1 MVLVDD
7 NRDDNP
13 AVDKSSGAMKN
24 VDEEADSRRPAA
36 KSRLQHKEKVLK
48 LCQEKLTASKESNVI
63 VEAIKELYKSKVL
76 PIEKKYNLHSMCLP
90 TQGPIQDSEFDAR
103 PMVLLLGQYSTG
115 KTSFIRHLLGVDFP
129 GMHIGP
135 EPTSDKFMALIH
147 GKDHK
152 IIKGNTLTVMP
163 KLPFFGLSQFGSRFL
178 NHFNGSVCDSP
189 LLEFMNMI
197 DTPGILSGE
206 KQRLSREYPFSKTA
220 KWFADRS
227 DLILLLF
234 DAHKLDISDEFK
246 EVVETIRPHNDD
258 KIRCV
263 LNKADTVEKD
273 QLVRVYGSLM
283 WSMGKLFSTPEVVRV
298 YTGSYWNKDL
308 IHTDFEGMFNADEE
322 WLLDELMRLP
332 SVSAE
337 RKVNAVVKRVRLI
350 KVHLCIL
357 GHLRQKLPKFFG
369 HARARQ
375 ALLDD
380 LEQVFESVR
389 NQYKLSEGDMPDVE
403 DFRQR
408 LSAFEDFRVF
418 PMLDTEDLDKLEDIL
433 TTALPTI
440 MSRAFQKAEEPD
452 VITEKVHNDDEKLDP
467 ISVSNE
473 PDAESVR
480 GLPEVQASSS
490 DVFSLVDNFLNG
502 GTLAIQ
508 IVTNVLFFGAIIAL
522 RLYFW
527 QLSVKADESST
538 IEPAIIEES
547 VDDRIMES
555 IQEI

>member
-1 MVLVDD
+1 MVLDENENAHYG
-7 NRDDNP
+7 NRMNT
-13 AVDKSSGAMKN
+13 
-24 VDEEADSRRPAA
+24 
-36 KSRLQHKEKVLK
+36 KSRVTNDSIVKVVKPDRILVHNNDTTLQAETVSDVLKKTKSRAEHKQKVLQ
-48 LCQEKLTASKESNVI
+48 LCQEKLTASKESKAI
-63 VEAIKELYKSKVL
+63 VSAIKDLYKTKVL
-76 PIEKKYNLHSMCLP
+76 PLEKKYQLHTLCLP
-90 TQGPIQDSEFDAR
+90 TSGAIQDSEFDAR

-115 KTSFIRHLLGVDFP
+115 KTSFIRHLLGIDFP

-147 GKDHK
+147 GEDHK

-163 KLPFFGLSQFGSRFL
+163 ELPFFGLSQFGSRFL
-178 NHFNGSVCDSP
+178 NHFNGSVANSP

-263 LNKADTVEKD
+263 LNKADAVEKD

-298 YTGSYWNKDL
+298 YAGSFWDKPLLHN
-308 IHTDFEGMFNADEE
+308 DFDGMFNADEE

-337 RKVNAVVKRVRLI
+337 RKVNAVVKRIRLI

-357 GHLRQKLPKFFG
+357 GYLRQQMPRFG
-369 HARARQ
+369 GNSRTRTH
-375 ALLDD
+375 LLKN
-380 LEQVFESVR
+380 LEQVFETVQ
-389 NQYKLSEGDMPDVE
+389 NQYGLSEGDMPDVN
-403 DFRQR
+403 DFRER
-408 LSAFEDFRVF
+408 LAASFEDFRTIPV
-418 PMLDTEDLDKLEDIL
+418 LDPKDLDDLEEIL
-433 TTALPTI
+433 TVSLPSVMRGASKVTNNNEKHETDRDI
-440 MSRAFQKAEEPD
+440 DHPVEDYSKPSAGDRVHQKVNRNIIE
-452 VITEKVHNDDEKLDP
+452 
-467 ISVSNE
+467 
-473 PDAESVR
+473 VR
-480 GLPEVQASSS
+480 GFDFCAK
-490 DVFSLVDNFLNG
+490 G
-502 GTLAIQ
+502 
-508 IVTNVLFFGAIIAL
+508 
-522 RLYFW
+522 
-527 QLSVKADESST
+527 
-538 IEPAIIEES
+538 
-547 VDDRIMES
+547 
-555 IQEI
+555 